1 MNLQHES
8 STEEKRN
15 TIKTQIINTALQ
27 HHLVSRF
34 TSLVAVDVTPVNAD
48 GLLYHERLKNNLPHG
63 WKKAASN
70 NGLLLAQTATSS
82 QLNLLLAVIL
92 FFIGMFIYQIKRSYL
107 Q

>member
-8 STEEKRN
+8 SSEEKRN
-15 TIKTQIINTALQ
+15 SIKTQIINTALQ

-48 GLLYHERLKNNLPHG
+48 GLLYRERLKNNLPHG
-63 WKKAASN
+63 RKNAASE
-70 NGLLLAQTATSS
+70 NGLLLAQTATRS

-92 FFIGMFIYQIKRSYL
+92 FFIGAFIYHLKNKYL
-107 Q
+107 W